1 MNKTL
6 IRSTKPLKEILNRN
20 VITISPTA
28 SVSEASYL
36 MMREEIGSLV
46 VVDDQRFPVGI
57 ITDRDL
63 VISVIAEGKNS
74 DEIIVEQVMAKDLV
88 YVEED
93 TDIMDILSTLS
104 EYSVRR
110 MPVTKDGR
118 LTGIISVDDLIVVI
132 ATELT
137 GLLWLLAAS
146 QKYCD
151 ISTRFWWQ
159 IYVAL

>member
-6 IRSTKPLKEILNRN
+6 IRSNKPLKEILNRN
-20 VITISPTA
+20 VITIGPTA

-46 VVDDQRFPVGI
+46 VVDDQRFPIGI

-74 DEIIVEQVMAKDLV
+74 DETIVEQVMTKDLV

-104 EYSVRR
+104 EYSIRR
-110 MPVTKDGR
+110 IPVTKDGR

-137 GLLWLLAAS
+137 DLAM
-146 QKYCD
+146 
-151 ISTRFWWQ
+151 
-159 IYVAL
+159 ALSSKSKVL

>member
-20 VITISPTA
+20 VITIGPTA
-28 SVSEASYL
+28 PVSEASYL
-36 MMREEIGSLV
+36 MMREDIGSLV

-104 EYSVRR
+104 EYSIRR

-118 LTGIISVDDLIVVI
+118 LTGIVSVDDLIVVI

-137 GLLWLLAAS
+137 DLAM
-146 QKYCD
+146 
-151 ISTRFWWQ
+151 
-159 IYVAL
+159 ALSSKSKVL

>member
-20 VITISPTA
+20 VITIGPTA
-28 SVSEASYL
+28 SVSEAAYL
-36 MMREEIGSLV
+36 MMSEDIGAV
-46 VVDDQRFPVGI
+46 IVVDEEMSPVGI

-63 VISVIAEGKNS
+63 VISVIAEGRIPE
-74 DEIIVEQVMAKDLV
+74 EIVVEEVMSKDLV
-88 YVEED
+88 YVDED
-93 TDIMDILSTLS
+93 TNILDILSTLS

-118 LTGIISVDDLIVVI
+118 LTGIVSVDDLIVVI

-137 GLLWLLAAS
+137 DLAM
-146 QKYCD
+146 
-151 ISTRFWWQ
+151 
-159 IYVAL
+159 ALSSKSKVL

>member
-20 VITISPTA
+20 VITIGPTA

-46 VVDDQRFPVGI
+46 VVDDQRFPIGI

-74 DEIIVEQVMAKDLV
+74 DETIVEQVMAKDLV

-104 EYSVRR
+104 EYSIRR

-137 GLLWLLAAS
+137 DLAM
-146 QKYCD
+146 
-151 ISTRFWWQ
+151 
-159 IYVAL
+159 ALSSKSKVL